1 MNNILNKIDE
11 IQDYIYGTEINQGAY
26 KDVSKKFEELRK
38 RVKLFAIPVVVKEKR
53 SGTPVICNICKMPAQ
68 DYPDIGRR
76 TCPCG
81 GLGYNVAK

>member
-38 RVKLFAIPVVVKEKR
+38 RVKLFAIPDVSGSFSDWYNRGFKDGLDHR
-53 SGTPVICNICKMPAQ
+53 SLKC
-68 DYPDIGRR
+68 R
-76 TCPCG
+76 CG
-81 GLGYNVAK
+81 NN